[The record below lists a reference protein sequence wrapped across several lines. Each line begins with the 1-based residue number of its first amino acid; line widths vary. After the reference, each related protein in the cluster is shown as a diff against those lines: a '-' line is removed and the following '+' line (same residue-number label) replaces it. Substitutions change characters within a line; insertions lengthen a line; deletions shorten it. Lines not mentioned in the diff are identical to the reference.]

1 MQNSQSV
8 LFLCSMNRLRSP
20 TAETVF
26 SCVPGMS
33 VKSAGLEKDAV
44 QCCTLDDLLQADI
57 VFVMEQ
63 RHRVMLKKQFD
74 HALLR
79 GRQIVNLNIP
89 DEFDRMQPELVDL
102 LLVKVPPFL
111 GVAVDRHAVL
121 TMLKSRR
128 LDGTETV
135 MTSPCWS

>member
-26 SCVPGMS
+26 SCVPGLS

-44 QCCTLDDLLQADI
+44 QCCTLGDLLQSDI

-63 RHRVMLKKQFD
+63 PHRVMLKKQFGD
-74 HALLR
+74 ALR
-79 GRQIVNLNIP
+79 GRQIINLNIP
-89 DEFDRMQPELVDL
+89 DKFDRMQPELVSTL
-102 LLVKVPPFL
+102 LQKVPPFL
-111 GVAVDRHAVL
+111 STPVNVEDVREMLRLNRLGGVAMSLH
-121 TMLKSRR
+121 SH
-128 LDGTETV
+128 
-135 MTSPCWS
+135 CWG